1 MMPEPIYRKP
11 KVKIKTYKDYLKEYE
26 KEGEDK
32 GVDPVSDR
40 FTNYLQNK

>member
-1 MMPEPIYRKP
+1 MPKPLYRKP

-32 GVDPVSDR
+32 GIETISDR
-40 FTNYLQNK
+40 FTDYLKNRL